1 MVEGERMTNPDD
13 SARTRPDGSAY
24 QAAQRAVADR
34 NEETK
39 KVARQ
44 QRDTE
49 ERDLAKRKA
58 KREQGVVY
66 R

>member
-1 MVEGERMTNPDD
+1 MTNPDD

-24 QAAQRAVADR
+24 QAAQRAVSDR

-39 KVARQ
+39 KAARQ

-49 ERDLAKRKA
+49 QRDLAQRKA